1 MRNQGLA
8 AWRMGMNSSIE
19 RTGRGLRSGA
29 RRLLLSVAVACG
41 TPALL
46 ATSCFNT
53 NPPLGGDPTTI
64 GLVQVAS
71 GFTSPIALAQP
82 ADGTDRLFI
91 ADQIGRIHVLPA
103 GQSTTSVFLD
113 ITARMVNIT
122 GGGGAFV
129 YDERGLLG
137 LAFHPQYS
145 ANGRFF
151 VFYNVPKESG
161 DPDFADSRVRI
172 SEFKVS
178 TGDANVADPASE
190 RVLLEVVKPQGNHN
204 GGQLAFGPDGML
216 YIGIGDGG
224 GANDTGN
231 GHTPGLGNSQDRA
244 QLLGKIL
251 RIDVDG
257 AQPYAIPLD
266 NPFAVLSSTRG
277 EIWALGL
284 RNPFRFSF
292 DKGGTNEL
300 FTGDVGQDL
309 TEEVDIVVKGGNYG
323 WNIREGRQCFSA
335 TSPNSPPAN
344 CATTDAT
351 GAALVDPIIEYSHS
365 IGISVIGGYVYR
377 GTAVPALAG
386 DYVFGDF
393 SKGFISPDGLL
404 FAARKDAN
412 GVWQQRSMLVQGA
425 SAGRLGRYLFSFG
438 EDQSGELYVLSS
450 ANFGPTGATGR
461 VDKIVAAAP

>member
-1 MRNQGLA
+1 MSEFGNTSTAVGSPA
-8 AWRMGMNSSIE
+8 S
-19 RTGRGLRSGA
+19 
-29 RRLLLSVAVACG
+29 RRLWLSISSAALL
-41 TPALL
+41 PAIL
-46 ATSCFNT
+46 ATSCFT
-53 NPPLGGDPTTI
+53 SNPPLGGDATTI
-64 GLVQVAS
+64 GLMQVAS
-71 GFTSPIALAQP
+71 GFTSPVALAQP
-82 ADGTDRLFI
+82 ADGSGRLFI
-91 ADQIGRIHVLPA
+91 VDQVGRIHVVPA

-113 ITARMVNIT
+113 IAGRMVNIT

-151 VFYNVPKESG
+151 VFYNVPKDAD
-161 DPDFADSRVRI
+161 DPAFADSRVRI

-178 TGDANVADPASE
+178 SGDANVADPASE

-224 GANDTGN
+224 GANDVGE
-231 GHTPGLGNSQDRA
+231 GHTPGLGNSQDKS

-251 RIDVDG
+251 RIDVDAG
-257 AQPYAIPLD
+257 LPFGIPSD
-266 NPFAVLSSTRG
+266 NPFVGQSGARG

-292 DKGGTNEL
+292 DRGGTNEL
-300 FTGDVGQDL
+300 IAGDVGQNRN
-309 TEEVDIVVKGGNYG
+309 EEVDIVVKGGNYG
-323 WNIREGRQCFSA
+323 WNIREGRHCFSA

-344 CATTDAT
+344 CATADAS
-351 GAALVDPIIEYSHS
+351 GAALIDPIIEYSHS

-393 SKGFISPDGLL
+393 STGFISPDGLL
-404 FAARKDAN
+404 FAARKDVN
-412 GVWQQRSMLVQGA
+412 GIWQQRSLLIQGA
-425 SAGRLGRYLFSFG
+425 NAGRLGRYLFSLG

-450 ANFGPTGATGR
+450 ANFGPTGTTGR
-461 VDKIVAAAP
+461 VDKIVAAVP